1 MKKKNKHYV
10 YNVQIKANN
19 TLFTLGGKQMNNTE
33 NLLTLMKQV
42 LSKLD
47 ETNQR
52 LETLEAH
59 EDQRRLEEEN
69 YLLAI
74 RSAIQNDNIMG

>member
-1 MKKKNKHYV
+1 
-10 YNVQIKANN
+10 
-19 TLFTLGGKQMNNTE
+19 MNNTE

>member
-1 MKKKNKHYV
+1 M
-10 YNVQIKANN
+10 N
-19 TLFTLGGKQMNNTE
+19 TNDT
-33 NLLTLMKQV
+33 LLTLMKQV

-59 EDQRRLEEEN
+59 EDQRRMEEES

>member
-1 MKKKNKHYV
+1 M
-10 YNVQIKANN
+10 N
-19 TLFTLGGKQMNNTE
+19 TND

-59 EDQRRLEEEN
+59 EDQRRMEEES